1 MGRVELE
8 KEIGLGLMS
17 GKEIDLKR
25 YRVKFDGHHVAFK
38 NQKFGSPI
46 NLIVKLN
53 DEDIQLVAR
62 EVNEIL
68 HDDPQVNRLIGVWE
82 HEQSGQVEDQGEIE
96 YDIFDEG

>member
-53 DEDIQLVAR
+53 DEDIRLVAR
-62 EVNEIL
+62 EVDDIL

-82 HEQSGQVEDQGEIE
+82 HDNEQPD
-96 YDIFDEG
+96 DLLPLTATDF

>member
-62 EVNEIL
+62 EVDDIL

-82 HEQSGQVEDQGEIE
+82 HEQSGQEEDKGETE

>member
-62 EVNEIL
+62 EVNDIL

-82 HEQSGQVEDQGEIE
+82 HEQSGQEEDQGEIE

>member
-62 EVNEIL
+62 EVDEIL

-82 HEQSGQVEDQGEIE
+82 HEQSGQVEDKGETE

>member
-1 MGRVELE
+1 VGRVELE

-62 EVNEIL
+62 EVNDIL

-82 HEQSGQVEDQGEIE
+82 HEQSGQEEDQGEIE

>member
-62 EVNEIL
+62 EVDDIL

-82 HEQSGQVEDQGEIE
+82 HEQSGQEEDQGEIE

>member
-62 EVNEIL
+62 EVNDIL

-82 HEQSGQVEDQGEIE
+82 HEQSGQEEDKGETE

>member
-82 HEQSGQVEDQGEIE
+82 HEQSGQEEDQGEIE

>member
-62 EVNEIL
+62 EVDDIL

-82 HEQSGQVEDQGEIE
+82 HEQSGQEEDKGEIE

>member
-62 EVNEIL
+62 EVDEIL

-82 HEQSGQVEDQGEIE
+82 HEQSGQEEDQGEIE

>member
-62 EVNEIL
+62 EVNDIL

-82 HEQSGQVEDQGEIE
+82 HEQSGQEEDKGEIE